1 LRLRRPNVFD
11 LIRENNLFTDVRDQ
25 ALLLVEFD
33 QELFEKQKKEE
44 RAKGVQL
51 DAEDAT
57 KTPGIALL
65 VDHTHSIP
73 VGVPSRCPGFGLD
86 LHPIDHASGA
96 TIASPTVLSVPVP
109 PRSLYEGSSLNR
121 GIW

>member
-1 LRLRRPNVFD
+1 LRRPNVFD

-33 QELFEKQKKEE
+33 QELFEKRRKEE
-44 RAKGVQL
+44 GARGAQF

-57 KTPGIALL
+57 KTPGITLL

-73 VGVPSRCPGFGLD
+73 AGFSLVPLGFG
-86 LHPIDHASGA
+86 
-96 TIASPTVLSVPVP
+96 
-109 PRSLYEGSSLNR
+109 
-121 GIW
+121 